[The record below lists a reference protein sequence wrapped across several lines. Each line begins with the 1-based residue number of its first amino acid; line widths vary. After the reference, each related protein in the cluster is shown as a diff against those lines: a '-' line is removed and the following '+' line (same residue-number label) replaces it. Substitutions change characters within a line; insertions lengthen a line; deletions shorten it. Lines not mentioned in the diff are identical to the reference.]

1 MQELVPADIYHRLL
15 NEIYPLLRRNEYKI
29 EYNVRNFN
37 LDEARRMVDERP
49 DLLSLTEMYKVADS
63 YEKGSPGYGKVMQ
76 VAARYFPDAPAVL
89 NDLAL
94 EAMAKKEYDKAVQL
108 LEYSKVT
115 FSDSTLLNTLGV
127 AYAGAGEPYKAEDAF
142 RRAAEAGVE
151 EARHNLTQ
159 VQGVIEQL

>member
-49 DLLSLTEMYKVADS
+49 DLLSLTEKYKVAAS

-76 VAARYFPDAPAVL
+76 VAARYFPDAPADL
-89 NDLAL
+89 NDQAL
-94 EAMAKKEYDKAVQL
+94 EAIAKKEKDKAVQI
-108 LEYSKVT
+108 LE
-115 FSDSTLLNTLGV
+115 
-127 AYAGAGEPYKAEDAF
+127 
-142 RRAAEAGVE
+142 
-151 EARHNLTQ
+151 
-159 VQGVIEQL
+159 

>member
-1 MQELVPADIYHRLL
+1 
-15 NEIYPLLRRNEYKI
+15 
-29 EYNVRNFN
+29 
-37 LDEARRMVDERP
+37 
-49 DLLSLTEMYKVADS
+49 MYKVADS

-94 EAMAKKEYDKAVQL
+94 EAMAKKEYDKAAQL

>member
-1 MQELVPADIYHRLL
+1 MTKQDVLKQYFGYDTFRGGQEEIIDALL
-15 NEIYPLLRRNEYKI
+15 AGRDVLA
-29 EYNVRNFN
+29 V
-37 LDEARRMVDERP
+37 
-49 DLLSLTEMYKVADS
+49 T
-63 YEKGSPGYGKVMQ
+63 
-76 VAARYFPDAPAVL
+76 DAPAVL

>member
-1 MQELVPADIYHRLL
+1 MHQ
-15 NEIYPLLRRNEYKI
+15 
-29 EYNVRNFN
+29 
-37 LDEARRMVDERP
+37 
-49 DLLSLTEMYKVADS
+49 SS
-63 YEKGSPGYGKVMQ
+63 
-76 VAARYFPDAPAVL
+76 RYFPDAPAVL